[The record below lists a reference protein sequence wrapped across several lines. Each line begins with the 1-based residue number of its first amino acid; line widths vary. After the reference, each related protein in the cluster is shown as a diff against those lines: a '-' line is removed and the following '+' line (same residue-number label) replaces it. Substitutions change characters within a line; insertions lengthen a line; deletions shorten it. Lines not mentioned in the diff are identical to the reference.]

1 MGKQKEQVKNLWD
14 KYMDWLDH
22 ISTYVDTPMK
32 VRNLIIRNGKKIVL
46 WIYLITT
53 IWTMIG
59 VYMQGECLNCEKLS
73 QEEAYKILNLDKKKI
88 PVNTENFQTNKKGIF
103 AIGDICTYPGKLKL
117 ILSGF
122 HEGALA
128 ARACFKLARPNE
140 KYRFEFTTTSEN
152 IKERL
157 GVKKVD

>member
-59 VYMQGECLNCEKLS
+59 VYMQGECLNCEKLT
-73 QEEAYKILNLDKKKI
+73 QEEAYKILNDRESSLKYVSDHIYVSFTSFKTYLHYLKLPLFFTWLTNLLVISSIVIVFNLIKKI
-88 PVNTENFQTNKKGIF
+88 IMMLGIKNDPV
-103 AIGDICTYPGKLKL
+103 
-117 ILSGF
+117 
-122 HEGALA
+122 
-128 ARACFKLARPNE
+128 
-140 KYRFEFTTTSEN
+140 
-152 IKERL
+152 IKIPKIKR
-157 GVKKVD
+157 K